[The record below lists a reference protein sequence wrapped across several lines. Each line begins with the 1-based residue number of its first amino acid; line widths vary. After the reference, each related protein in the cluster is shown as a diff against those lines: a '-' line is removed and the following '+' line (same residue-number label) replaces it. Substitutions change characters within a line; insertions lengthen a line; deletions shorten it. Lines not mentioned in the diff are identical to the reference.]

1 MPVHLKK
8 SKSRASDYDD
18 LIYRM
23 EGFDDCIV
31 CVARQHGRPPFIVY
45 NSPKVIAK
53 LTAMFEA
60 DGSEQ
65 PAPDALE
72 WFSYNMSSAWVG
84 EGTPAF
90 TEDRRMHGI

>member
-8 SKSRASDYDD
+8 TRPKASDYDEPIFKMD
-18 LIYRM
+18 
-23 EGFDDCIV
+23 GFNDCIV

-45 NSPKVIAK
+45 HSPKVISK
-53 LTAMFEA
+53 LEAMFEA

-65 PAPDALE
+65 PAVDALE